1 MINLL
6 PGLRK
11 YSETVFP
18 QQKKLFDELSAGQ
31 KPHTLLITCSDSRI
45 DPTLVTQTKP
55 GELFIVRNAGNI
67 VPPYG
72 ASTNGEAA
80 AIELAIGLGVTN
92 IVICGH
98 SQCNAMAAL
107 ANRLDLSQL
116 PSVKRWL
123 THAHS
128 TQKRIER
135 FKDPVDVIQV
145 VEENVLV
152 QIDNL
157 KTHPAVS
164 AALRNGTVHVF
175 GWIYHFE
182 DGRVSVYDPQT
193 DKYIPSTEVRED
205 SESRFSL

>member
-11 YSETVFP
+11 YSETIFP

-55 GELFIVRNAGNI
+55 GELFIVRNPGNI

-80 AIELAIGLGVTN
+80 AIEFAIGLGVSN

-98 SQCNAMAAL
+98 SQCGAMAAL
-107 ANRLDLSQL
+107 ANRLDLNQL
-116 PSVKRWL
+116 PSVKSWL
-123 THAHS
+123 TYAHA

-135 FKDPVDVIQV
+135 FKEPVELMQF

-152 QIDNL
+152 
-157 KTHPAVS
+157 
-164 AALRNGTVHVF
+164 
-175 GWIYHFE
+175 
-182 DGRVSVYDPQT
+182 
-193 DKYIPSTEVRED
+193 
-205 SESRFSL
+205 